1 MEVRA
6 GRPALPPFIERG
18 AHPTLRQ
25 DARPPQPRA
34 AAVTGAAMRTG
45 LHMRDL
51 LLLRGLECSP
61 VLAMDSG
68 NGKAWMTVTRHA
80 RCGNRPWPGSPSR
93 APGRRAAARAH
104 AKAGAW
110 KLGATEPGMHV
121 RD

>member
-25 DARPPQPRA
+25 VARPPQPRA

-68 NGKAWMTVTRHA
+68 NGKAWMTVSVPHLARSLCMRGTRLGALCSPDRA
-80 RCGNRPWPGSPSR
+80 RRCRACAGSPPRSLWQS
-93 APGRRAAARAH
+93 AL
-104 AKAGAW
+104 AG
-110 KLGATEPGMHV
+110 
-121 RD
+121 